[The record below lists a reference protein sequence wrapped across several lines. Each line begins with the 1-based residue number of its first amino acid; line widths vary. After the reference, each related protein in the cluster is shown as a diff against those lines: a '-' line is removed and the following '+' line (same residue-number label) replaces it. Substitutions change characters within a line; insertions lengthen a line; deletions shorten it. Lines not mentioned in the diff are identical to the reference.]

1 MLIHVVTRLLNLV
14 SYPPLKRI
22 ASSLLLVIF
31 SKCTLTEKLSRFAK
45 CVFNHPNIP
54 HPPPPKKKFVL
65 QNCSSGIDL
74 NNSCPHL
81 SYVSAAGVDKSTP

>member
-45 CVFNHPNIP
+45 CVFDHPNIP
-54 HPPPPKKKFVL
+54 LPKKKFVL
-65 QNCSSGIDL
+65 QNYSSGIDL